1 MKQKKL
7 MGLALASLLILSG
20 CSATVKDDGKDVI
33 ASIDGKNILAND
45 VYESLAKSTA
55 GENALFSYVLD
66 QLVTAHFPVTSDM
79 KDNASDI
86 IKNIK
91 ANYSSQYGD
100 NADTQ
105 LESALS
111 SSGYKTIDDYEDS
124 LVYSLQYSEFIKK
137 YVKENYDEVFED
149 YFTTESPRYISLIKV
164 SMSDVDSPTEDEQAK
179 LDEVKSLLKTDK
191 SFADI
196 ASEYSDDSTSSA
208 KGNLGI
214 VDSTS
219 ALSDTYGSDV
229 EKAALALEEG
239 KTSDAIKGEDGYY
252 FLYCSSAS
260 KDTIKKELKSVD
272 VDSPLLVYDSYMVY
286 FVFNTYDIKYGN
298 DDIKKKI
305 ETIVTEALKARDEQ
319 RGGQS

>member
-7 MGLALASLLILSG
+7 MGLALTSLLILSG
-20 CSATVKDDGKDVI
+20 CSSTVKDDGKDVI
-33 ASIDGKNILAND
+33 ASIDGKNVLAND
-45 VYESLAKSTA
+45 VYDSLAESTA

-100 NADTQ
+100 NADAQ

-111 SSGYKTIDDYEDS
+111 SSGYETIDDYEDS

-137 YVKENYDEVFED
+137 YVKENYDKVFED
-149 YFTTESPRYISLIKV
+149 YYTTESPRYLSLIKV
-164 SMSDVDSPTEDEQAK
+164 SMSDVDAPTEDEQAK
-179 LDEVKSLLKTDK
+179 LNEVKSLLKTDK

-196 ASEYSDDSTSSA
+196 ASEYSDDSTNSA

-214 VDSTS
+214 IDSTS
-219 ALSDTYGSDV
+219 ALSDSYGSDV

-252 FLYCSSAS
+252 FLYCSSTS
-260 KDTIKKELKSVD
+260 KDAIKKELESVD
-272 VDSPLLVYDSYMVY
+272 IDSPLLVYDSYIVY
-286 FVFNTYDIKYGN
+286 LAFNTYDIKYGN
-298 DDIKKKI
+298 DDIKEKI
-305 ETIVTEALKARDEQ
+305 ETIVKEALKTRDEQ